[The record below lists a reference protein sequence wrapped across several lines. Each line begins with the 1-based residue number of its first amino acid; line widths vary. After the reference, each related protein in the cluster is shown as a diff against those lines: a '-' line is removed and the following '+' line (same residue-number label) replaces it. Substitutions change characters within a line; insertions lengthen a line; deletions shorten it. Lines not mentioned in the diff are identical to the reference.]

1 MNYFCSWISDFL
13 EMNYFLG
20 AGDLLLDISI
30 LGDGLYFLDIFLAI
44 YSNNEIPS
52 NLELLLNLRS

>member
-30 LGDGLYFLDIFLAI
+30 LGDGLLGY
-44 YSNNEIPS
+44 
-52 NLELLLNLRS
+52 LLGDLLK